1 VWLTAPCSHLSL
13 SLSPLSSVTVTT
25 ASYPMSFC
33 PVLYCVFVRSV
44 LVSKFDDILFSMT
57 LFHINFN
64 CFDMVE
70 FMTLQREEG
79 GNSNTTSFT
88 TSLFLYSSLCAALL
102 CVVLCCKCV
111 CLLPACSPSIL
122 SYPILT
128 HASSDGYWLQ
138 RRLDTALSIFINY
151 NII

>member
-1 VWLTAPCSHLSL
+1 LTVNVAMTVTVTVSVTDSTL
-13 SLSPLSSVTVTT
+13 LSSVTVTVTT
-25 ASYPMSFC
+25 ASYPMPSC

-128 HASSDGYWLQ
+128 HASSDGY
-138 RRLDTALSIFINY
+138 
-151 NII
+151 

>member
-1 VWLTAPCSHLSL
+1 LTVNVAMTVTVTVSVTDSTL
-13 SLSPLSSVTVTT
+13 LSSVTVTT
-25 ASYPMSFC
+25 ASYPMPSC

-79 GNSNTTSFT
+79 GYSNTTSFT

-111 CLLPACSPSIL
+111 CHTIML
-122 SYPILT
+122 SQCPV
-128 HASSDGYWLQ
+128 
-138 RRLDTALSIFINY
+138 LSNPHPCFQ
-151 NII
+151 